1 MLYELI
7 NPSDQYYFEAKDLE
21 IAALCVAVLGH
32 GQYAGQ
38 PVEEGATEVP
48 LFLFGANDW
57 FKEQFGITFEESFDR
72 VIKDETRKN
81 ELADAFDSI
90 IIGSLGDRELYFDT
104 INNIEDAKKKEAF
117 HKKWVKTKTSS
128 LNGIGEYARE
138 LGKRTRLLNKE

>member
-21 IAALCVAVLGH
+21 IAALCVAVIGE
-32 GQYAGQ
+32 GKYGAT

-48 LFLFGANDW
+48 LFLLGADKW
-57 FKEQFGITFEESFDR
+57 FKQQFKVSFEESFDR
-72 VIKDETRKN
+72 VLKNEARKN
-81 ELADAFDSI
+81 ELADAFESM
-90 IIGSLGDRELYFDT
+90 IIGSLSDRELYFDT
-104 INNIEDAKKKEAF
+104 INNIEDTKKKEAF

-138 LGKRTRLLNKE
+138 LGKKTRLIKK